1 MELYLPPADSTTSV
15 FLNTHAS
22 SGHVKQHYSAAVEG
36 HRLGGGCTTKLHPCC
51 SGACQTR
58 TTVASAPPPRY
69 YAALTSPL
77 PYGHLL
83 AASTAL
89 SSPPRHTGSAR
100 LSVDQEASSSS
111 VASLLFFST
120 GFFWGEVGRVTR
132 DEVVVVGRECV
143 AVVCLCGARMER
155 RVFAGRGGLCT
166 TAPGSATSKS
176 ARLPVR
182 AGILCSSNVV
192 SAHASIRFYTI
203 EHKP

>member
-15 FLNTHAS
+15 SSTLMPVVGMSSNTTVPRWRGTDLVVGAPPSSTHAAV
-22 SGHVKQHYSAAVEG
+22 GHVKLALPC
-36 HRLGGGCTTKLHPCC
+36 LGTSSSLLRGSH
-51 SGACQTR
+51 
-58 TTVASAPPPRY
+58 VAPSIRPPPR
-69 YAALTSPL
+69 SK
-77 PYGHLL
+77 HR
-83 AASTAL
+83 L
-89 SSPPRHTGSAR
+89 SSPPRTPDQHVSQSTRRPRRR
-100 LSVDQEASSSS
+100 LSP
-111 VASLLFFST
+111 LFFFLHW
-120 GFFWGEVGRVTR
+120 FFWGEVGRVTR

-203 EHKP
+203 EHNP